1 MKDPRRLTDI
11 CLSAANCIFLFGQ
24 AQLSHSYTVYTFLSV
39 AVVSGE
45 HYRHLERSVTPAA
58 IRAVRKCRNDIE
70 SIWPDY
76 FKEFDAAPATAEAQT
91 NSDQFPLLSSF
102 VAFVENSNFQS
113 DSNKER
119 MNLQNRVRLAL
130 HQSEARVLYLLK
142 SHVELV
148 EAYRW
153 HQISARRQ
161 ENVLLGLRSG
171 SLAPDALLV
180 QMDSKE
186 NVRYPMSC

>member
-1 MKDPRRLTDI
+1 M
-11 CLSAANCIFLFGQ
+11 
-24 AQLSHSYTVYTFLSV
+24 
-39 AVVSGE
+39 
-45 HYRHLERSVTPAA
+45 TPAA

-119 MNLQNRVRLAL
+119 MNLQNRVRLAE
-130 HQSEARVLYLLK
+130 SCAIIYLFILK
-142 SHVELV
+142 TYIILMKTIII
-148 EAYRW
+148 YFY
-153 HQISARRQ
+153 IF
-161 ENVLLGLRSG
+161 L
-171 SLAPDALLV
+171 
-180 QMDSKE
+180 
-186 NVRYPMSC
+186 